1 MKTFFISFRV
11 IPTDENE
18 HYSTAEGAIAGC
30 WIVENDHLTATTRAS
45 FHISKDAW
53 SIQDIDTP
61 AVEVTEDCF
70 RDRDIGLEQFQ
81 RAQKEGI
88 AIFYAAWSKD
98 KKSQY
103 GPFKLRQNTQ
113 NNIGD
118 FLNKQKILKQKGRCL
133 HFAANDKCKEFINAH
148 SIQREQSL
156 TNIAIDGHV
165 YTLSAK
171 YSSIKKS
178 KGRPSIEK
186 ESINK
191 VSTFY
196 GFCKKHDNELF
207 APIDKAPLWPTDE
220 QVVLY
225 AYRSLCRE
233 LFVKQNSYE
242 LLISQEKS
250 SKHNRAIKDFFEAFT
265 AGTEN
270 GLENLRRHKIRYD
283 KCLKD
288 KSYFDI
294 RYVLFSSKQPP
305 VIYFSGLLYPH
316 FDFMGRQLQNL
327 GNLSSEN
334 ELITFCS
341 APMATGW
348 GYLFAWHKDSSSIC
362 VEFMKSLATTV
373 YNGADLGDL
382 LLRFVISNCEN
393 FAISPR
399 WWESLP
405 ENEKEI
411 IRNHAALGAS
421 PFSVIKPTYLLEGLE
436 GVSKWEFETVQ
447 PEME

>member
-1 MKTFFISFRV
+1 MKTFYISFRV
-11 IPTDENE
+11 VPTDEND

-30 WIVENDHLTATTRAS
+30 WIVEIDHLTATTRAS
-45 FHISKDAW
+45 FLIARDAW

-81 RAQKEGI
+81 RAQKEGF

-103 GPFKLRQNTQ
+103 GPINLRQDTQ
-113 NNIGD
+113 FNIGD
-118 FLNKQKILKQKGRCL
+118 FLNKQKKLKRRGRCL
-133 HFAANDKCKEFINAH
+133 HFAANDECNEFTNAH
-148 SIQREQSL
+148 SIQRGQSL
-156 TNIAIDGHV
+156 TNIAINGHV

-178 KGRPSIEK
+178 KVRPSIEK

-207 APIDKAPLWPTDE
+207 APIDNALLSPTDE
-220 QVVLY
+220 QIVLY
-225 AYRSLCRE
+225 SYRSLCRE

-242 LLISQEKS
+242 HLISQEKTTR
-250 SKHNRAIKDFFEAFT
+250 HNRAIKDLFEAFT
-265 AGTEN
+265 TGTKN
-270 GLENLRRHKIRYD
+270 GLENLRRHKACYD

-288 KSYFDI
+288 RSYLDI

-305 VIYFSGLLYPH
+305 VICFSGLIYPH
-316 FDFMGRQLQNL
+316 FDFMGRQLQDL
-327 GNLSSEN
+327 GSPSSKN

-362 VEFMKSLATTV
+362 VEFMKSLATAA

-382 LLRFVISNCEN
+382 LFRFIILNCEN

-399 WWESLP
+399 WWESFP
-405 ENEKEI
+405 ENDKEMI
-411 IRNHAALGAS
+411 LNHAALGAS
-421 PFSVIKPTYLLEGLE
+421 PFSVIKSTYLLEGLA
-436 GVSKWEFETVQ
+436 GVSKWKFETVLS
-447 PEME
+447 EME